1 MVGAA
6 LPSLAPLVGRLGWAA
21 HRQQRGDQANHG
33 HQGGEHPFPQCQFA
47 ARHSHDATR
56 QVRAGTGAG
65 HGGDP
70 FPPHRFCAGAWRT
83 AGQARRTS
91 LSGGA
96 PKGIQSPREILSRP
110 VVSTRTPRER
120 TPARPEGRGTPGPS
134 PGCSR
139 TPLCDPARRTDD
151 ARTKPRPPFGAE
163 TGPERAPLP
172 RLPSYDEVR
181 KQAAPL
187 SPSPTAQRE
196 QTTTREATTV
206 RSQTM
211 TREQPPE
218 RREGTPAAW
227 AVQPPVAVPPASRS
241 PGPGTVQV
249 PRARTD
255 SGQPP
260 AATTRSQTTT
270 RDQPGRREMTPA
282 TRPVQPT
289 VSGLPATRQSAP
301 AAQAPARTQATP
313 QRGDARQETR
323 ERPLPGQPASQTY
336 RGRDRDNRDV
346 R

>member
-1 MVGAA
+1 
-6 LPSLAPLVGRLGWAA
+6 
-21 HRQQRGDQANHG
+21 
-33 HQGGEHPFPQCQFA
+33 
-47 ARHSHDATR
+47 
-56 QVRAGTGAG
+56 VRATAET
-65 HGGDP
+65 
-70 FPPHRFCAGAWRT
+70 RFRHTDFAP
-83 AGQARRTS
+83 ARGELPVKPARTS

-96 PKGIQSPREILSRP
+96 PKGIQPPREILTRP

-120 TPARPEGRGTPGPS
+120 TPALKDAAPQVRTQAVPEPRYVIP
-134 PGCSR
+134 
-139 TPLCDPARRTDD
+139 PARRTDD

-163 TGPERAPLP
+163 AGPERAPQP
-172 RLPSYDEVR
+172 RPPSYDEVK
-181 KQAAPL
+181 KQAAPP
-187 SPSPTAQRE
+187 SPSPAAQRE

-218 RREGTPAAW
+218 RREVTPAAR
-227 AVQPPVAVPPASRS
+227 AVQPPVAVPPSSRS
-241 PGPGTVQV
+241 PGPATVQV

-270 RDQPGRREMTPA
+270 RDRPERREMTPA

-289 VSGLPATRQSAP
+289 VSAPPATRQAAP
-301 AAQAPARTQATP
+301 AVQAPARTQATP